1 MIDEWDAVSGGER
14 LGVLYPLAHA
24 KPYVANKELVL
35 EIQEETGLD
44 HELPMVTL
52 RRGQLVLAS
61 GAAAF
66 VEKVEFAPGDGP
78 ALRLVPDD
86 RKSPVAIDLRRAFGA
101 PAIRGIR
108 TMKTF
113 ARQGVVR
120 ARGKLRCDVP
130 SGSP

>member
-1 MIDEWDAVSGGER
+1 MTAFTDSSALVKLDAAEAGSDEVQALARAGLLVVSA
-14 LGVLYPLAHA
+14 LA
-24 KPYVANKELVL
+24 
-35 EIQEETGLD
+35 
-44 HELPMVTL
+44 
-52 RRGQLVLAS
+52 R
-61 GAAAF
+61 
-66 VEKVEFAPGDGP
+66 VEVPAVEFAPGDGP
-78 ALRLVPDD
+78 ALRLFPDD

-108 TMKTF
+108 MMKTF